1 MRKSRFKGRNEPVSR
16 PHSWHSTKFTENQ
29 SEAAKTQLT
38 PTTVWHTRYDASSS
52 SHDLTG
58 SWDQP
63 NLRRASDQFS
73 SLGSMDSLEHSSHP
87 YPPGR
92 LSPAKSNTSID
103 HLGGSG
109 HGNKRDSAY
118 SSFSTSSSTP
128 DYTLSKSNAA
138 STENMLHKVGQWD
151 AGRHSNGRHSQS
163 LSDDRQGYLQLP
175 AGTGGRESPRT
186 DEQPGSRYSSSGRS
200 SFGPVWHIPEKKKR
214 SPSPPPPPPPVR
226 SDSFAATKVH
236 EKGLAVPYSETAET
250 PSYPHNLQ
258 KPQARSGD
266 WVSGELSENQQK
278 AYRANERGHEAR
290 RNYNPSPKNETLPPY
305 ISLDSYNNN
314 QLNANKSFSLSS
326 TDIRAGQNPYNYVPY
341 HQRQYSDESALYQQ
355 PRSTSVPKQQN
366 VGNYYSSMQ
375 ELPTDSF
382 SQHYNQAQVRTSST
396 SLSSPPMDQNMEGTG
411 HSRYYCITAR
421 QPAQTVSQ
429 ASLVKVEGWKGS
441 TGIESAAVLSEKSF
455 SGAQKVSKA
464 KCLLP
469 QQQQPHPDIK
479 DSNGYYKQENVHDRS
494 ISASVQDTPAVK
506 SNVEDRGGHKRNN
519 VYNMEINYQTDQ
531 QKELWLTEGEEKISP
546 QKTPMLHSL
555 AQESLSTAGHPSEP
569 QSGCARQEAV
579 DPLTAKQVRRSDRY
593 ATTLRNEIQMKR
605 AQLQKSKSSATL
617 TGPSEAEEDAEVWK
631 GESTESSTSS
641 SDGSFSSTY
650 KDHLKEAQA
659 RVLRATSFK
668 RRDLEPVL
676 LELPVPDALPTYS
689 SSALARKDVNPA
701 LSSSE
706 APRSRASSATGSGAA
721 QVSRIGGRKRFTA
734 EQKVRSYSEPD
745 KINEVGV
752 TKTHPYPDK
761 ATSFAD
767 RCKFFE
773 GTSKSAFPKP
783 LSRPALQSSCE
794 EHGEGRLS
802 RKLHH
807 GETEES
813 WHEQRSRAASLGY
826 GCSLGALEEDQ
837 GGYNVRARAT
847 ERYIMLEQ
855 QRLGTFA
862 EYEATWNEQRKLSEA
877 RPSGRYHSAD
887 NILDS
892 GMEEKISY
900 IHERSRSSPSADFHG
915 QNVPVQGRKKED
927 YSQRQQNPSGCKNS
941 DAEPPST
948 RLKPYSDSCACTQRK
963 YICICAAEWHV
974 ERSSF
979 LNKQASIPKIQSL
992 INTSEYN
999 IDLVMARNNV
1009 NQGCRGIGFST
1020 TPQTVSCPNLEKQSA
1035 SHLTSSASFSK
1046 KKGPVPQRPP
1056 PPKLDKYRRQE
1067 TTSSLSDS
1075 SESLLGSQ
1083 SSRAVGPRSP
1093 GAPLHTQTQ
1102 LAAGP
1107 EEEQGA
1113 AERGSLAKLEPA
1125 PPPPSSPSSF
1135 KSAGFFRPSM
1145 DGPRTPSPQFA
1156 PQRLTDRPPVS
1167 IQDEAPSRIEKVMD
1181 NNTTVKMVPI
1191 KIVHAESNSEK
1202 ESRQYLLH
1210 SVAPAGSAEEQGDPP
1225 VKTLGS
1231 LEESYS
1237 LFCAYTR
1244 QRAEGP
1250 GEAGLEDTKDSP
1262 SAAQAASNGV
1272 RSATDRTDEDKK
1284 TEELAREIV
1293 DKDRSL
1299 ADILDPCSK
1308 LKTTMDL
1315 MEGIFPKDDQL
1326 LEGAQQR
1333 RKPVT
1338 KQGSPKSSEEKKEDE
1353 LASVVPLGTSST
1365 YYSTSAPKAELLIKM
1380 KDMQEEIEEQDSED
1394 ELDNDLSQK
1403 KQELISSIGR
1413 KLQVL
1418 REARESL
1425 LEDVQANN
1433 ALGDEVEALVQ
1444 RVCKP
1449 NEVDKFRMFVG
1460 DLDKVVSLLLSLSG
1474 RLARVEN
1481 ALDSL
1486 DDGAPAEEKRIL
1498 TEKRKLLIRQ
1508 HDDAKELK
1516 ENLDR
1521 RERAVFAILA
1531 SYLDEDSLADYEHF
1545 VKMKSALIIEQR
1557 KLEDKIKL
1565 GEEQLKCLTDSLP
1578 LDHRAPF

>member
-1 MRKSRFKGRNEPVSR
+1 MVDIVAQKMPSESDVHVARSFLTKILRSSMRRNEPVSR

-138 STENMLHKVGQWD
+138 STENMLHK
-151 AGRHSNGRHSQS
+151 RHSQS

-266 WVSGELSENQQK
+266 WVSD
-278 AYRANERGHEAR
+278 EAR

-479 DSNGYYKQENVHDRS
+479 DSNGYYKQES

-519 VYNMEINYQTDQ
+519 VYNMEINYMSYPPNKHDDLKKYGGIQQTDQ

-668 RRDLEPVL
+668 RRDLE
-676 LELPVPDALPTYS
+676 
-689 SSALARKDVNPA
+689 
-701 LSSSE
+701 

-826 GCSLGALEEDQ
+826 GCS
-837 GGYNVRARAT
+837 
-847 ERYIMLEQ
+847 EQ

-915 QNVPVQGRKKED
+915 QNVPVQPLITALRLRPSCKKKAIFDLLFLSQKKKLHRILNFSKKEETD
-927 YSQRQQNPSGCKNS
+927 TVGCFNFKKLPVFHQPCRHLNRHT
-941 DAEPPST
+941 DAHLISPRNEQLLCGQKPRNTNLKSRNKALGFIIGLKKMLEITIETFHTEPNWNAVRVS
-948 RLKPYSDSCACTQRK
+948 SCYDLCEFMHIYHNEHSVKR
-963 YICICAAEWHV
+963 I
-974 ERSSF
+974 
-979 LNKQASIPKIQSL
+979 
-992 INTSEYN
+992 IN
-999 IDLVMARNNV
+999 
-1009 NQGCRGIGFST
+1009 
-1020 TPQTVSCPNLEKQSA
+1020 
-1035 SHLTSSASFSK
+1035 K

-1056 PPKLDKYRRQE
+1056 PPKLDKYRRQ
-1067 TTSSLSDS
+1067 
-1075 SESLLGSQ
+1075 
-1083 SSRAVGPRSP
+1083 
-1093 GAPLHTQTQ
+1093 
-1102 LAAGP
+1102 
-1107 EEEQGA
+1107 
-1113 AERGSLAKLEPA
+1113 
-1125 PPPPSSPSSF
+1125 
-1135 KSAGFFRPSM
+1135 PSM